1 MTQILHIQMILSFVK
16 IKASFLFCTPPFPFP
31 PFPSP
36 SPPPIIRRATPV
48 YTIRDLWHDILYYYR
63 GNCSQVVLYR
73 AITFLTPI
81 IFIVF
86 TLILFEWRHFHRHPP
101 IPHTHIPV
109 HTSVF
114 VFNIHVDYY
123 PEILWKCVEIIW
135 CQILDV
141 LSHHLKKLIYIAKG
155 ITRLFLYD
163 TYR

>member
-101 IPHTHIPV
+101 IPHTHSGSHFRFCFQHSCRLLPRNIMKMCGNNLV
-109 HTSVF
+109 SNSWRFVTSPQEI
-114 VFNIHVDYY
+114 NIY
-123 PEILWKCVEIIW
+123 
-135 CQILDV
+135 
-141 LSHHLKKLIYIAKG
+141 S
-155 ITRLFLYD
+155 
-163 TYR
+163 